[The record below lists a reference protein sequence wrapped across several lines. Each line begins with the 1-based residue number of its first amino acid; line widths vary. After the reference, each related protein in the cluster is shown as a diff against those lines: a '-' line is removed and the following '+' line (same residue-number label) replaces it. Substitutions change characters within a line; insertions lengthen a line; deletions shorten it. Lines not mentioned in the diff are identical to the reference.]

1 MSFKERAKATAE
13 TVEGKI
19 QEAIGNL
26 TGDMD
31 TQVEGQ
37 AKQVQAELR
46 QIAEDKKDEAKNENI
61 DIVSDD

>member
-26 TGDMD
+26 TGDID

-37 AKQVQAELR
+37 AKQVEAELR
-46 QIAEDKKDEAKNENI
+46 QITEDKKDEAKNENI

>member
-1 MSFKERAKATAE
+1 MSFKETAKATAE

-37 AKQVQAELR
+37 DKQVQAELR

>member
-19 QEAIGNL
+19 QEAIGNV
-26 TGDMD
+26 TGDID

-37 AKQVQAELR
+37 AKQAEAELR
-46 QIAEDKKDEAKNENI
+46 QIKEDEKDKAKNENI

>member
-19 QEAIGNL
+19 QEAIGNV
-26 TGDMD
+26 TGDID
-31 TQVEGQ
+31 TQVAGQ
-37 AKQVQAELR
+37 AKQVEAELR